1 MDLIGSFSWIPYILR
16 LVYYTKYI
24 VKKAHKWQQRSK
36 MCCTNPYPNL
46 SHNSLDQL
54 SISLI
59 FHNNLPKFLNLLQ
72 NSFWPLSLLLEKIF
86 LFFFF
91 FGFDNAFHQDEG
103 EKTNK
108 VTWHV
113 SGLCQA
119 GIPFVTVLGTWGI
132 VPPTCTLREAET
144 TCKKVQHIHIHYIS
158 RTWAE
163 ISRNK

>member
-24 VKKAHKWQQRSK
+24 VKKAHKWQQWSK

-86 LFFFF
+86 FFFF
-91 FGFDNAFHQDEG
+91 LFWFWSKPHRKRNCSFLHSTRVLMRSLNFDDHPFMQYTFGQS
-103 EKTNK
+103 K
-108 VTWHV
+108 
-113 SGLCQA
+113 GLGPRGKQ
-119 GIPFVTVLGTWGI
+119 IFSPEL
-132 VPPTCTLREAET
+132 
-144 TCKKVQHIHIHYIS
+144 
-158 RTWAE
+158 
-163 ISRNK
+163 